1 MYDDELYDNQYLDQ
15 QYLDQEYLRHPRMDW
30 LVIDDV
36 TAAYSRHF
44 MPLCLLSRRL
54 RKARSRP
61 MQLEPISEIP
71 Q

>member
-1 MYDDELYDNQYLDQ
+1 MNFMTINTSINNISIKSISDPN
-15 QYLDQEYLRHPRMDW
+15 PGMDW